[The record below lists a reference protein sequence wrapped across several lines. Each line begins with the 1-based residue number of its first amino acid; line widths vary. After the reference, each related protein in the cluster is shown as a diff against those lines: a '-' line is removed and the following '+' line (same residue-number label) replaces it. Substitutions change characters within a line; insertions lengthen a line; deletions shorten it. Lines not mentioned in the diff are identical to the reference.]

1 MTSIAISKD
10 GRRAISGSFDA
21 NLTLWD
27 LESGSPIATLKG
39 HTAPVFSVALS
50 PDGSHAFSASQ
61 DQTVKQWNL
70 KELSEQAHE
79 NAHDEPAPSS

>member
-1 MTSIAISKD
+1 MIAVDALDEVEVSTQDTS
-10 GRRAISGSFDA
+10 A
-21 NLTLWD
+21 NLLY
-27 LESGSPIATLKG
+27 
-39 HTAPVFSVALS
+39 LS